1 VTTAAEPEA
10 ARAADPVA
18 GPEVVTAAVAEE
30 EVVVAA
36 EEAAAV
42 AVTADFART
51 SVIKDRTG
59 RRANSPPGLFFN
71 HTYCT
76 R

>member
-1 VTTAAEPEA
+1 MGPAVD
-10 ARAADPVA
+10 RVA
-18 GPEVVTAAVAEE
+18 GTVAAAV
-30 EVVVAA
+30 

-71 HTYCT
+71 HTYCI

>member
-1 VTTAAEPEA
+1 MVGPAVDRVAGTVAAVEEA
-10 ARAADPVA
+10 AV
-18 GPEVVTAAVAEE
+18 E
-30 EVVVAA
+30 

-42 AVTADFART
+42 AVTADSART

-71 HTYCT
+71 HTYCI